1 MSEQDL
7 QEMRLLDKGETG
19 RTFNYL
25 EIFSGIEN
33 HPENPLAQKDKN
45 ENVVDDRDKED
56 VAQFSKVEC
65 Y

>member
-1 MSEQDL
+1 
-7 QEMRLLDKGETG
+7 MRLLDKGETG

-45 ENVVDDRDKED
+45 ENVVDDREKED
-56 VAQFSKVEC
+56 VAQCSKVEC